1 MVKIKEAIQQIKQRI
16 DCISY
21 ARDVLGFP
29 ISKEGDRCQ
38 GIEQSNVKN
47 DSLMF
52 SRDGWYDFH
61 LKEGGDVISL
71 AQKVKFNG
79 DFMEA
84 VKDLAMRCNIEI
96 DDKHNYNWVQET
108 KTYADEIETYH
119 KNLKGE
125 HLGYFMGRG
134 FTEDFLRSI
143 KLGTKG
149 NNIIIP
155 CLDWYNTKL
164 LPCYHQEKVYP
175 KGKYKSAPLDMMPNR
190 YKSPYGLHTLKR
202 NMPLIITEGIVD
214 AMSADQEGYQSLSPL
229 GLEFNKE
236 IEPKIWG
243 ACRAAKEVVLCFDND
258 EPGQEGMFKLGMKL
272 FYRNI
277 SFSVFV
283 PPIEGEDLNDYYQ
296 RKKSLNE
303 LMEQKEAGYIYL
315 GKKITDKNEFRRFI
329 RKMSSTYSPDD
340 VAEFMGIVKEA
351 NMFSPLWLKETAL
364 LSKKMPPESD
374 IVDSINKKHKYFY
387 NEALGFYEYSMGCY
401 RPRQNTE
408 IHSVIKYELGNFA
421 KGTIFGSVRK
431 HIEAM
436 SISVDELNKGN
447 YLNFV
452 NGMLNLDTG
461 EMEDHDSTFLS
472 TIQLDYCYDPD
483 ASCQRFREFI
493 DEITNGNEKKQKLLQ
508 EIAGYTLYSDNSL
521 QKAFVMI
528 GAGSNGKSVFLKT
541 LTKVFN
547 KNNTTNVEIASLVES
562 FQRIKLMKS
571 MVNICSEMSADVS
584 AAATFFKQ
592 IVAGDPVSGCYKHKD
607 HIEFTPRVKF
617 ICATNSMFRTK
628 DVTDGFLRRISFIKF
643 DLEYKLDKKDIR
655 RPHHRKADIHLEKA
669 LEIELP
675 GIFNWCYAGYKRL
688 QKQERFTE
696 TDEQKYLIKDL
707 KNTENPHMVFFEEVK
722 EIEYTRE
729 SLWKTYFNW
738 CVDQHLTSK
747 LKSDFY
753 LMADISMIKEYNNI
767 GEAIYNKK

>member
-1 MVKIKEAIQQIKQRI
+1 MVKIKEVISQIKQRI
-16 DCISY
+16 DVISY

-38 GIEQSNVKN
+38 GLEQNNTKN

-52 SRDGWYDFH
+52 SKDGWYDFH

-96 DDKHNYNWVQET
+96 DTRHNYNWVQET
-108 KTYADEIETYH
+108 KNYSDEIESCH
-119 KNLKGE
+119 KNLSKE
-125 HLGYFMGRG
+125 HIGYFVGRG
-134 FTEDFLRSI
+134 FTEEFLKSI

-149 NNIIIP
+149 DNIIIP
-155 CLDWYNTKL
+155 CFDWYGTKI
-164 LPCYHQEKVYP
+164 LPCYHQEKIYP
-175 KGKYKSAPLDMMPNR
+175 NGKYKSAPLDMIPNK

-202 NMPLIITEGIVD
+202 NMPLIITEGITD
-214 AMSADQEGYQSLSPL
+214 AMSCDQEGYQTLSPL
-229 GLEFNKE
+229 STEFNKE
-236 IEPKIWG
+236 IEPRVWG
-243 ACRAAKEVVLCFDND
+243 ACRGAKEVILCFDND
-258 EPGQEGMFKLGMKL
+258 KPGQNGMFKLGMKL

-277 SFSVFV
+277 SFSAFI
-283 PPIEGEDLNDYYQ
+283 PPVEEEDLNDYYQ
-296 RKKSLNE
+296 RKKTLNE
-303 LMEQKEAGYIYL
+303 IMEQKEEGHLYL
-315 GKKITDKNEFRRFI
+315 GKRITDKNEFRRFI
-329 RKMSSTYSPDD
+329 RKMASTYSPDD

-351 NMFSPLWLKETAL
+351 KMFSPLWLKETEK
-364 LSKKMPPESD
+364 LSTKMPPESD
-374 IVDSINKKHKYFY
+374 IVDNINKNHKYFF

-408 IHSVIKYELGNFA
+408 IHSVIKHELGNFA
-421 KGTIFGSVRK
+421 RGTIFGSVRK

-436 SISVDELNKGN
+436 SISVDELNKGH

-452 NGMLNLDTG
+452 NGMLNLETG
-461 EMEDHDSTFLS
+461 KMEDHDPSFLS

-483 ASCQRFREFI
+483 AQCQRWREFI
-493 DEITNGNEKKQKLLQ
+493 DEITDSNEKKQKLLQ
-508 EIAGYTLYSDNSL
+508 EIAGYVLYSDNSL

-528 GAGSNGKSVFLKT
+528 GAGRNGKSVFLNT

-547 KNNTTNVEIASLVES
+547 KKNTSNVEIADLVES

-571 MVNICSEMSADVS
+571 MVNICTEMSADVS
-584 AAATFFKQ
+584 QASSFFKQ
-592 IVAGDPVSGCYKHKD
+592 IVVGDPVSGCYKHKD
-607 HIEFTPRVKF
+607 YIEFTPRVKF

-643 DLEYKLDKKDIR
+643 DLEYHIDVNDIR
-655 RPHHRKADIHLEKA
+655 RPHHRKADVNLEKT
-669 LEIELP
+669 LELELP

-688 QKQERFTE
+688 QKQSMFTE
-696 TDEQKYLIKDL
+696 TSEHKYLIKDL
-707 KNTENPHMVFFEEVK
+707 RNTENPHMVFFEEVK

-729 SLWKTYFNW
+729 SLWRSYFNW
-738 CVDQHLTSK
+738 CGDQEITTK
-747 LKSDFY
+747 VKSDFY
-753 LMADISMIKEYNNI
+753 LMADISMIKEYNNL
-767 GEAIYNKK
+767 GEAIYRKK